1 MIKRYLWHTRYLLL
15 LLSMVSGC
23 AQLQTIK
30 NPQIPTASIASVQI
44 QSLRPGSADLIV
56 KLTIDNPN
64 AFTIEAT
71 AIDLDIIFAQ
81 TKIASVN
88 TDQSTRIR
96 SGGRQLVTLPVT
108 VHLSKAAKQVDS
120 IAEQLEN
127 SFEITYQVDGQIEV
141 NVPVLGKRTLDINHE
156 DKLPVPKLP
165 RILIR
170 DIALQKF
177 GFATIGLTLQLEVT
191 NPNQFAIKIDESNY
205 SLSSN
210 NQQLI
215 QSQIPE
221 LQLDAG
227 EQTQISL
234 PIKLSTGQLGRQLLQ
249 LITNF
254 ERLVFDLKGQS
265 IIRSDLPV
273 WETTRFD
280 FNSQTN

>member
-1 MIKRYLWHTRYLLL
+1 MLKRYLSHISYILL

-30 NPQIPTASIASVQI
+30 NPQIPSASIASVQV

-56 KLTIDNPN
+56 KLALDNPN

-71 AIDLDIIFAQ
+71 AVNLDIIFAD

-96 SGGRQLVTLPVT
+96 SGSQQLVKLPVT

-141 NVPVLGKRTLDINHE
+141 NIPVLGKRTLAINHE

-165 RILIR
+165 RIMIR

-177 GFATIGLTLQLEVT
+177 GFANVGIILKLEVT

-210 NQQLI
+210 NQQLV

-265 IIRSDLPV
+265 IIRSDLPI